1 MPVSQTYDSF
11 VCSSIGASLVLV
23 LHFKFR
29 NSIPQVIHHACF

>member
-1 MPVSQTYDSF
+1 MPVSQTYDNF

-23 LHFKFR
+23 HFKFR